1 MGSKK
6 TKTIVL
12 FVIGI
17 AGVMVLFYVFN
28 PSEHSY
34 FLPCPFQYATGYHC
48 PGCGSQRAIHQL
60 LHGDFSAAFWLNPLM
75 VLSLPLIVYSLVQKG
90 YNYIFETRYRVGL
103 FYQKWFIY
111 GYFGV
116 ALLYWVLRNIPLYPF
131 SLLSP
136 LESP

>member
-12 FVIGI
+12 FAMGMACVI
-17 AGVMVLFYVFN
+17 ALFFVFN
-28 PSEHSY
+28 PTEHSY
-34 FLPCPFQYATGYHC
+34 FLPCPFRYATGYHC

-60 LHGDFSAAFWLNPLM
+60 LHGEFIVAFWLNPLM
-75 VLSLPLIVYSLVQKG
+75 VLSLPLIIYSLGQKA
-90 YNYIFETRYRVGL
+90 YNFVFNTRYRVGL
-103 FYQKWFIY
+103 FYRKWFIY

-116 ALLYWVLRNIPLYPF
+116 VVLFWVLRNLPQYPF

>member
-12 FVIGI
+12 FTLGI
-17 AGVMVLFYVFN
+17 VCVMVLFYVFN
-28 PSEHSY
+28 PTEHSY
-34 FLPCPFQYATGYHC
+34 FIPCPFKYATGYHC

-60 LHGDFSAAFWLNPLM
+60 LHGDLATAFWLNPLM
-75 VLSLPLIVYSLVQKG
+75 VLSLPLIIYSLGQKV
-90 YNYIFETRYRVGL
+90 YNFIFDTQYRVGI
-103 FYQKWFIY
+103 FYHKWFIY

-116 ALLYWVLRNIPLYPF
+116 ALLYWVLRNIPRYPF